1 MRSPRRT
8 ATSGNRRDDPQA
20 RFARSPPRGLASAG
34 GGTALA
40 AVSWHGHLA
49 LRYRRD
55 GARTLA
61 HDAHDGPLR
70 VLKALYPE
78 GDAICHHVLV
88 HPPGGIAGGDHLD
101 IAVDVGEGAHAL
113 ITSAGAA
120 RFYRSDDKPAA
131 QIARIQVQ
139 PNARLEW
146 LPLETIAFPGCRASN
161 QVQFELAPGAQC
173 LGWDLLALG
182 LPAADQAF
190 TSGAIEQQLHWP
202 GVWLER
208 GRIAADDER
217 LLNSPLGLASQRA
230 LGTLWLASHAPWPAA
245 QSEALLD
252 AARQASAGSELAA
265 LSGATSPDARLIVL
279 RVLAPRI
286 EPLFSLLCTVRA
298 AWRQTV
304 WQLAAETPR
313 VWRT

>member
-1 MRSPRRT
+1 
-8 ATSGNRRDDPQA
+8 
-20 RFARSPPRGLASAG
+20 
-34 GGTALA
+34 
-40 AVSWHGHLA
+40 VSWHGHLA

-55 GARTLA
+55 GDRTLA

-78 GDAICHHVLV
+78 GDGICHHVLV

-101 IAVDVGEGAHAL
+101 IDVDVGANAHAL

-120 RFYRSDDKPAA
+120 RFYRSDDKPAT
-131 QIARIQVQ
+131 QIARLYVQ
-139 PNARLEW
+139 QDARLEW

-161 QVQFELAPGAQC
+161 QVHFDLAPGAQC

-190 TSGAIEQQLHWP
+190 DSGRIEQQLHWP

-208 GRIAADDER
+208 GRIAADDVR
-217 LLNSPLGLASQRA
+217 LQASPLGLAGQRA
-230 LGTLWLASHAPWPAA
+230 LGTLWFASHTPWPAA
-245 QSEALLD
+245 QRDGLLD
-252 AARQASAGSELAA
+252 SARDLAAASELAA
-265 LSGATSPDARLIVL
+265 MAGATAIEPRLVLL
-279 RVLAPRI
+279 RVLAPRV
-286 EPLFSLLCTVRA
+286 EPLFGLISQVRA
-298 AWRQTV
+298 AWRLQA
-304 WQLAAETPR
+304 WQLEAAPPR

>member
-1 MRSPRRT
+1 MT
-8 ATSGNRRDDPQA
+8 
-20 RFARSPPRGLASAG
+20 
-34 GGTALA
+34 
-40 AVSWHGHLA
+40 WHGHLA

-78 GDAICHHVLV
+78 GDGICHHVLV
-88 HPPGGIAGGDHLD
+88 HPPGGIAGGDHLE
-101 IAVDVGEGAHAL
+101 IDVNVGDGAHAL

-120 RFYRSDDKPAA
+120 RFYRSDDKPAS
-131 QIARIQVQ
+131 QVTRLQ
-139 PNARLEW
+139 LRDNARLEW
-146 LPLETIAFPGCRASN
+146 LPLETIAFPGCHAAN
-161 QVQFELAPGAQC
+161 HVTFELAPGAQC

-190 TSGAIEQQLHWP
+190 TTGRIEQLLHWP

-208 GRIAADDER
+208 GCIAAQDTR
-217 LLNSPLGLASQRA
+217 LLDSPIGLAGQRA
-230 LGTLWLASHAPWPAA
+230 LGTIWFASHAAWPAA
-245 QSEALLD
+245 QREALLD
-252 AARQASAGSELAA
+252 AARGVCASNDLAA
-265 LSGATSPDARLIVL
+265 TSGATSPDARLVVL
-279 RVLAPRI
+279 RVLAPRV
-286 EPLFSLLCTVRA
+286 EPLFSLLCAVRA
-298 AWRQTV
+298 AWRQTA

>member
-1 MRSPRRT
+1 
-8 ATSGNRRDDPQA
+8 
-20 RFARSPPRGLASAG
+20 
-34 GGTALA
+34 
-40 AVSWHGHLA
+40 VSWHGHLT
-49 LRYRRD
+49 LRFRRD

-78 GDAICHHVLV
+78 GDGICHHVLV

-101 IAVDVGEGAHAL
+101 IAVDVGDGAHAL

-131 QIARIQVQ
+131 QVARLQLQ
-139 PNARLEW
+139 NNARLEW
-146 LPLETIAFPGCRASN
+146 LPLETIAFPGCHAANRVS
-161 QVQFELAPGAQC
+161 FELASGAQC

-190 TSGAIEQQLHWP
+190 TTGWIEQQLHWP

-208 GRIAADDER
+208 GRIAAEDTR
-217 LLNSPLGLASQRA
+217 LLDSPIGLAGQRA
-230 LGTLWLASHAPWPAA
+230 LGTIWFASHAPWQAA

-252 AARQASAGSELAA
+252 AAREACSGSPLAA
-265 LSGATSPDARLIVL
+265 LSGATSPDARLVVL

-286 EPLFSLLCTVRA
+286 EPLFSLLCAVRA
-298 AWRQTV
+298 AWRRAT
-304 WQLAAETPR
+304 WQLGAAPPR

>member
-1 MRSPRRT
+1 
-8 ATSGNRRDDPQA
+8 
-20 RFARSPPRGLASAG
+20 
-34 GGTALA
+34 
-40 AVSWHGHLA
+40 VSWHGHLS

-55 GARTLA
+55 GDSTLA

-78 GDAICHHVLV
+78 GDGICHHVLV

-101 IAVDVGEGAHAL
+101 IDVDVGANAHAL

-131 QIARIQVQ
+131 QIARLQVQ
-139 PNARLEW
+139 PDARLEW

-161 QVQFELAPGAQC
+161 QVHFDLAPGAQC

-190 TSGAIEQQLHWP
+190 NSGSIEQQLHWP

-208 GRIAADDER
+208 GRIAADDLR
-217 LLNSPLGLASQRA
+217 LQDSPLGLAGQRA
-230 LGTLWLASHAPWPAA
+230 LGTVWFASHTPWPDA
-245 QSEALLD
+245 QRDALLD
-252 AARQASAGSELAA
+252 GARDLAAASELAA
-265 LSGATSPDARLIVL
+265 MAGATAIDPRLVLL
-279 RVLAPRI
+279 RVLAPRV
-286 EPLFSLLCTVRA
+286 EPLFGLMSQVRA
-298 AWRQTV
+298 AWRLQA
-304 WQLAAETPR
+304 WQMQAATPR

>member
-1 MRSPRRT
+1 MT
-8 ATSGNRRDDPQA
+8 
-20 RFARSPPRGLASAG
+20 
-34 GGTALA
+34 
-40 AVSWHGHLA
+40 WHGHLA

-55 GARTLA
+55 RDRTLA

-78 GDAICHHVLV
+78 GDGICHHVLV

-101 IAVDVGEGAHAL
+101 IAVDVGANAHAL

-131 QIARIQVQ
+131 QIAHLHVQ
-139 PNARLEW
+139 QDARLEW
-146 LPLETIAFPGCRASN
+146 LPLETIAFPGCHASN
-161 QVQFELAPGAQC
+161 QVHFDLAPGAQC

-190 TSGAIEQQLHWP
+190 DSGSVEQQLHWP

-208 GRIAADDER
+208 GRIAADDTR
-217 LLNSPLGLASQRA
+217 LQESPLGLAGQRA
-230 LGTLWLASHAPWPAA
+230 LGTVWFASHTPWPAA
-245 QSEALLD
+245 QRDALLD
-252 AARQASAGSELAA
+252 GARDLAAASELAGVA
-265 LSGATSPDARLIVL
+265 GATAIDPRLVLL
-279 RVLAPRI
+279 RVLAPRV
-286 EPLFSLLCTVRA
+286 EPLFGLMSQVRA
-298 AWRQTV
+298 AWRLQA
-304 WQLAAETPR
+304 WQMQAAPPR

>member
-1 MRSPRRT
+1 VT
-8 ATSGNRRDDPQA
+8 
-20 RFARSPPRGLASAG
+20 
-34 GGTALA
+34 
-40 AVSWHGHLA
+40 WHGHLA

-55 GARTLA
+55 GMRTLA
-61 HDAHDGPLR
+61 HDVHDGPLR

-78 GDAICHHVLV
+78 GDGVCHHVLV

-101 IAVDVGEGAHAL
+101 IDVDVGANAHAL

-120 RFYRSDDKPAA
+120 RFYRSDDKAAA
-131 QIARIQVQ
+131 QIARLRVQ
-139 PNARLEW
+139 QGARLEW

-161 QVQFELAPGAQC
+161 QVHFDLAPGAQC

-190 TSGAIEQQLHWP
+190 DRGSIEQQLHWP

-208 GRIAADDER
+208 GRIAAEDAR
-217 LLNSPLGLASQRA
+217 LLDSALGLAGQRA
-230 LGTLWLASHAPWPAA
+230 LGTIWFASHVPWTTA
-245 QSEALLD
+245 ERDTLLES
-252 AARQASAGSELAA
+252 ARELAA
-265 LSGATSPDARLIVL
+265 SSELSAMAGATAIDPRLVLL

-286 EPLFSLLCTVRA
+286 EPLFTLMSQVRA
-298 AWRQTV
+298 AWRHHI
-304 WQLAAETPR
+304 WQMPAATPR